1 MAGQVGLQRAEA
13 LAWPGSQRQLP
24 ESGTQTV
31 LLIGEVFNRKE
42 RSQGHSRPC
51 QSIYTPTQAA
61 GRGPRALICKSSLS
75 DLEIGA
81 RYVTWGKP
89 KICDLGRGIAQGSQQ
104 CVELPPFTSHSLPCV
119 PFDHSGELGTPS
131 TLGPCGPGH
140 QQPSLRLPPG
150 HGEAGS

>member
-1 MAGQVGLQRAEA
+1 M
-13 LAWPGSQRQLP
+13 QLFFSILFLYLLLLGRT
-24 ESGTQTV
+24 ESKPSRV
-31 LLIGEVFNRKE
+31 RLHSFAFFVFNRKE

-61 GRGPRALICKSSLS
+61 GRGPRILICKSSLS
-75 DLEIGA
+75 GPEIVP

-89 KICDLGRGIAQGSQQ
+89 KICDLGRGITQGSQ
-104 CVELPPFTSHSLPCV
+104 CVDLPPFTFHSLPCV

-131 TLGPCGPGH
+131 TLGPCGPGR

-150 HGEAGS
+150 HGEPGS